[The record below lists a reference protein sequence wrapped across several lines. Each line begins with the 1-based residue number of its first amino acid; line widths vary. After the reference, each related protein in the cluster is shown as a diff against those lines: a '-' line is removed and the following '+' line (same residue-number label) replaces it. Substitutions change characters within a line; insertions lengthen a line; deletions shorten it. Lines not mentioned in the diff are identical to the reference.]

1 MVAQT
6 QKKIIIMAYIDSS
19 CVKAIEFAKTLNP
32 EIKIDNGIN
41 WIWAYGFTSKKDAHE
56 FDIFCCNNNCETRG
70 VYKGSVEGTYDVRF
84 R

>member
-6 QKKIIIMAYIDSS
+6 QTIKIMAYIDSS

-32 EIKIDNGIN
+32 NIKIDNGIN
-41 WIWAYGFTSKKDAHE
+41 WIWAYGFTSNEDANKFNKYCE
-56 FDIFCCNNNCETRG
+56 NNNCETRG
-70 VYKGSVEGTYDVRF
+70 VYSGSVKGTYDVRF